1 MTMYCRVVRL
11 KGTPDKADE
20 ALKLWTSGVLPA
32 LKKQHGFAG
41 TTLLGNRQTGDAYTV
56 SYWETEKAMKEAR
69 EQVRPEALKALG
81 MTGGNIV
88 EEDDCEVAVLER
100 FKPAKVGAWIRLNSI
115 TTEAAN
121 VAEAISFFKAKIVPT
136 LEKQPGVRTA
146 FSFVNRQ
153 TGRTFTG
160 STWDTE
166 KDLQNSAAVIG
177 GLREEATKKFAI
189 KGSKVETF
197 EVLFTEILAP
207 ATTSR

>member
-1 MTMYCRVVRL
+1 MHCRVIRL

-41 TTLLGNRQTGDAYTV
+41 ATLLGNRQTGDAYTV
-56 SYWETEKAMKEAR
+56 TYWETEKAMKEAR
-69 EQVRPEALKALG
+69 EHVRPEALKALG
-81 MTGGNIV
+81 ITGGNIV
-88 EEDDCEVAVLER
+88 EEDECEVAVLER
-100 FKPAKVGAWIRLNSI
+100 FKPAKVGAWLRLNSI
-115 TTEAAN
+115 TTTAAN
-121 VAEAISFFKAKIVPT
+121 VAEAISFFKTKIVPT

-160 STWDTE
+160 SAWDTE
-166 KDLQNSAAVIG
+166 KDLQNSAAAVD

-189 KGSKVETF
+189 QGSKVETF
-197 EVLFTEILAP
+197 EILFTEILAP